1 MTMRTDA
8 MNACDHGVGDDGK
21 PNCTTTVKVTPAHW
35 AEALKAVGSD
45 KTMQKKYLRNEAI
58 AGCKLG
64 CPCPKNVIGV
74 FDDGMNEVRAGCAE
88 SAPDELTKKHGI
100 TARI

>member
-1 MTMRTDA
+1 MRFDA
-8 MNACDHGVGDDGK
+8 MNACVHGTGDDGK
-21 PNCTTTVKVTPAHW
+21 ANCTTTVKVVAAHW
-35 AEALKAVGSD
+35 AEAQKAVGTN

-74 FDDGMNEVRAGCAE
+74 FDDGPSEVRAGCAE
-88 SAPDELTKKHGI
+88 TAPDELTKMHGV
-100 TARI
+100 TAKL